1 MRRRLLPFA
10 RLVAGVAWTAF
21 ALAATACATAPAAS
35 PGSSSNGDDG
45 GASAAPIVGPS
56 NGALVVVG
64 GGRIGPDVMER
75 FIELAG
81 GASARIV
88 IMPGAGTEENFP
100 SDWSGFRVFREAGVR
115 SVTVLHTRD
124 RGVADSESF
133 IRPLRDAT
141 GVWIPGGRQW
151 RLADAYLGTRTLREL
166 NALLDRGGV
175 IGGTSAGASIQA
187 SYMVRGAVEGNHIMM
202 APGHE
207 EGFGLLRNAAVDQH
221 LTARN
226 RQEDMLEVIERH
238 PHLLGIGLDEGTAIV
253 VRGDRAEVIGR
264 GRAAFY
270 NTADADSMRYYF
282 LEAGDLFDLGR
293 RRTLRGRRVP
303 PEEVRD
309 EQAVIDVMDRLFA
322 AMRQQ
327 DTAAIRALA
336 HPELRLF
343 VPGQPAPGD
352 VRVSSLDGF
361 IASIAAARQRLDE
374 RAYDPVVRIDADLAS
389 LWTYY
394 DFWRGD
400 EFSHCGTDAFHF
412 ARTDGAWKIIGLAY
426 TIRSDGCRRV
436 PRTGTTSS

>member
-1 MRRRLLPFA
+1 MRRRPLPSS
-10 RLVAGVAWTAF
+10 RSVAVIAWTAS
-21 ALAATACATAPAAS
+21 ALASACATAPVTTRAIPA
-35 PGSSSNGDDG
+35 NGDDG
-45 GASAAPIVGPS
+45 GAAAAPIVGPS
-56 NGALVVVG
+56 SGALVVVG

-75 FIELAG
+75 FIQLAG
-81 GASARIV
+81 GAAARIV
-88 IMPGAGTEENFP
+88 IMPGAGTDENFP
-100 SDWSGFRVFREAGVR
+100 PEWNGFRVFRDAGVQN
-115 SVTVLHTRD
+115 VTVLHTRD
-124 RGVADSESF
+124 RREADSESF
-133 IRPLRDAT
+133 VRPLREAT

-226 RQEDMLEVIERH
+226 RQEDMLQVIERH
-238 PHLLGIGLDEGTAIV
+238 PHLLGIGLDEGTAII
-253 VRGDRAEVIGR
+253 VRGDRAEVVGR
-264 GRAAFY
+264 GRVAFY
-270 NTADADSMRYYF
+270 NTADADGMRYYF
-282 LEAGDLFDLGR
+282 LESGDVFDLGL

-309 EQAVIDVMDRLFA
+309 EQAVIDVMNRLFT

-327 DTAAIRALA
+327 DTAAIRAIA

-343 VPGQPAPGD
+343 VPGQPAPGE
-352 VRVSSLDGF
+352 VRVSSLDAF
-361 IASIAAARQRLDE
+361 ITSIADARQRLDE
-374 RAYDPVVRIDADLAS
+374 RAYEPIVRVDADLAS

-394 DFWRGD
+394 EFWRGD
-400 EFSHCGTDAFHF
+400 AFSHCGYDAFHF
-412 ARTDGAWKIIGLAY
+412 ARTDGVWKIIGLAY
-426 TIRSDGCRRV
+426 TIRSERCRRV